1 MSFLQKVGKYLFI
14 LIILGTFAFIFYVN
28 REKYIPIYE
37 NIKTYIGYDKPC
49 SKPIIY
55 FIDNFDPAFGQSK
68 KEFEDN
74 LNQAT
79 MMWNNI
85 MGKELFK
92 YSPDEAK
99 DMSNLSK
106 WKLSINLIYDKRQET
121 TDKLKVIDSNI
132 KNSKDSYENLK
143 AQFDALKI
151 TYNNQKSNIQTL
163 IANYESAKAEYQKN
177 VSYWNNKGG
186 VPKNQYTQ
194 LENERVSLNNQ
205 AQKINE
211 ANAALNTTVN
221 ELNSLVNN
229 LNLLTKDIN
238 QKIGSFN
245 TVSTN
250 NGSEF
255 QEGEYV
261 SDQNGQ
267 RINIYQYSNK
277 TKLIRVLSHEFGH
290 AIGLDHIDNPKAIMN
305 AYNLDSSTNLST
317 DDISALRTIC
327 MMN

>member
-1 MSFLQKVGKYLFI
+1 MSSLQKIGKYLFV
-14 LIILGTFAFIFYVN
+14 LIIIGTFGFIFYVN

-37 NIKTYIGYDKPC
+37 NIKTYIGYEKPC
-49 SKPIIY
+49 SRPIIY
-55 FIDNFDPAFGQSK
+55 FIDNFDPNFGQSK

-79 MMWNNI
+79 MMWNNVF
-85 MGKELFK
+85 GKELFK
-92 YSPDEAK
+92 YSPNEAEK
-99 DMSNLSK
+99 MSNLSK

-143 AQFDALKI
+143 ARFDALKI
-151 TYNNQKSNIQTL
+151 TYNNQKNSIQSMITS
-163 IANYESAKAEYQKN
+163 YESAKAEYQNN
-177 VSYWNNKGG
+177 VSYWNNKNNI
-186 VPKNQYTQ
+186 PKAQYTQ

-211 ANAALNTTVN
+211 ANENLNRTVN
-221 ELNSLVNN
+221 ELNSLVND
-229 LNLLTKDIN
+229 LNSLTKDIN
-238 QKIGSFN
+238 QKIGTFN
-245 TVSTN
+245 TVSTS

-261 SDQNGQ
+261 SDKDGQ

-305 AYNLDSSTNLST
+305 AYNLDSSTDLST
-317 DDISALRTIC
+317 DDISALRKVC

>member
-14 LIILGTFAFIFYVN
+14 LIIFSTFSFIFYVN

-79 MMWNNI
+79 MMWNNV

-92 YSPDEAK
+92 YSPDEAVN
-99 DMSNLSK
+99 MSNLSK

-151 TYNNQKSNIQTL
+151 TYNNQKSNIQSMITS
-163 IANYESAKAEYQKN
+163 YELAKAEYQKN

-194 LENERVSLNNQ
+194 LENDRVSLNNQ

-221 ELNSLVNN
+221 ELNSLVNS
-229 LNLLTKDIN
+229 LNSLTKDIN
-238 QKIGSFN
+238 QKIGTFN
-245 TVSTN
+245 TVSTS

-317 DDISALRTIC
+317 DDISALRKIC